1 MSKPTRYTQET
12 INEYVKNNFWQTE
25 TTSVIFDR
33 NAREHP
39 NEIAVED
46 SKSSVTWLE
55 AKRWIDRVAAGFIE
69 AGIQRDEMLAI
80 QLPNCVELYLFRA
93 ATEKAGILCLP
104 VLRSMRRREM
114 EYILNKT
121 KTAGIVI
128 PWKIGDFDYW
138 DMIQNLRVN
147 LPSLRQVF
155 VAWDEVP
162 DGAISIKEMTQRP
175 LEKKYPSSFM
185 KERSFKVTEVSLINL
200 TTGTTG
206 FPKFVEYPICARL
219 ATGRA
224 FIEAFKFTS
233 KDALGALAPAAGGP
247 NMPVYY
253 AALQV
258 PCKVVMIEKFTP
270 EDAFRMIEKKK
281 ITVPCV
287 VPAQLALMAQHP
299 AINKYDLSSIR
310 AWFSC
315 GAPMA
320 YSLGVEVEE
329 KIGGI
334 VMNAYG
340 ALDFGSCLIH
350 DLDDTREIRFLT
362 AGKPR
367 AGTVLKIVDDNG
379 KEVKPG
385 DVGELIGCGPTCSS
399 GYYGDLQATQEVWG
413 EDGCYK
419 TGDLARIDEHGNLVI
434 AGRKK
439 DMIIRGGQNVYPI
452 EIENL
457 LVLHPKVQNVAIVG
471 YPEPVMGERACAF
484 VIQKPGQSF
493 TFEEMVSFLKE
504 QDIAPYKLPER
515 LEIVDKFPM
524 AGDGQ
529 KTDKKMLQKDLINKM
544 TNK

>member
-1 MSKPTRYTQET
+1 MAKPTRYTQET
-12 INEYVKNNFWQTE
+12 INEYVNKELWETE
-25 TTSVIFDR
+25 TTSMVFDR
-33 NAREHP
+33 NAREHSH
-39 NEIAVED
+39 EIAVED
-46 SKSSVTWLE
+46 SRISVTWLE
-55 AKRWIDRVAAGFIE
+55 ARHWIDRVAAGLIE

-93 ATEKAGILCLP
+93 ATEKAGVLCMP
-104 VLRSMRRREM
+104 VLRSMRRREV

-121 KTAGIVI
+121 KATGIVI

-138 DMIQNLRVN
+138 DMVQSMRTE
-147 LPSLRQVF
+147 LPHLKHVF
-155 VAWDEVP
+155 VAWQELP
-162 DGAISIKEMTQRP
+162 EGARSISRMAADP
-175 LEKKYPSSFM
+175 ALEKKYPASAIE
-185 KERSFKVTEVSLINL
+185 ERRFKVTEVSLINL

-224 FIEAFKFTS
+224 FINAFNFTS
-233 KDALGALAPAAGGP
+233 DDVIGALAPAAGGP
-247 NMPVYY
+247 NMPAYY
-253 AALQV
+253 AAPQV
-258 PCKVVMIEKFTP
+258 PCKVIMLEKFVP

-287 VPAQLALMAQHP
+287 VPAQLALMVQHP
-299 AINKYDLSSIR
+299 SLKKYDLSSIR

-320 YSLGVEVEE
+320 YDLGVEVEE

-340 ALDFGSCLIH
+340 ALDFGSCMLH
-350 DLDDTREIRFLT
+350 DLTDSREVRFLT

-367 AGTVLKIVDDNG
+367 VGTLLKIVDDSG
-379 KEVKPG
+379 KEVPKG
-385 DVGELIGCGPTCSS
+385 EVGELIGCGPTCSS
-399 GYYGDLQATQEVWG
+399 GYYEDIQATREVWG
-413 EDGCYK
+413 EDGCYR
-419 TGDLARIDEHGNLVI
+419 TGDLARIDEQGNVVI

-439 DMIIRGGQNVYPI
+439 DMIIRGGQNIYPV

-457 LVLHPKVQNVAIVG
+457 LVTHPKVQNVAVVG

-484 VIQKPGQSF
+484 VIPKSGWSF
-493 TFEEMVSFLKE
+493 TFEEMVAFLKE
-504 QDIAPYKLPER
+504 KDIATFKLPER
-515 LEIVDKFPM
+515 LEMVDKFPM

-529 KTDKKMLQKDLINKM
+529 KVDKKALQKELIAKLQR
-544 TNK
+544 

>member
-12 INEYVKNNFWQTE
+12 INEYVTKKLWRTE
-25 TTSVIFDR
+25 TTSMVFDR
-33 NAREHP
+33 NAGEHP
-39 NEIAVED
+39 HEVAVED
-46 SKSSVTWLE
+46 SKTSVTWLE
-55 AKRWIDRVAAGFIE
+55 AKHWIDRVAAGLIE

-93 ATEKAGILCLP
+93 ATEKAGVLCLP
-104 VLRSMRRREM
+104 VLRNMRRREM

-121 KTAGIVI
+121 KATGIVI

-138 DMIQNLRVN
+138 EMVQGMRSEVPTLKHI
-147 LPSLRQVF
+147 F

-162 DGAISIKEMTQRP
+162 EGALSVNKMAADP
-175 LEKKYPSSFM
+175 GLEKKYSASLIE
-185 KERSFKVTEVSLINL
+185 ERRFKVTEVSLINL

-219 ATGRA
+219 ATGSA
-224 FIEAFKFTS
+224 FIDAFKFTP
-233 KDALGALAPAAGGP
+233 KDVIGALAPAAGGP
-247 NMPVYY
+247 NIPVYY
-253 AALQV
+253 AAPQV
-258 PCKVVMIEKFTP
+258 PCKVIMLEKFTP
-270 EDAFRMIEKKK
+270 EDAFRMIEKKR

-287 VPAQLALMAQHP
+287 VPAQLALMVQHP
-299 AINKYDLSSIR
+299 SLKNYDLSSIR

-320 YSLGVEVEE
+320 YDLGVQVEE

-340 ALDFGSCLIH
+340 ALDFGSCMLH
-350 DLDDTREIRFLT
+350 DLTDSREVRFLT

-367 AGTVLKIVDDNG
+367 VGTVLKIVDDNG
-379 KEVKPG
+379 KEVPKG
-385 DVGELIGCGPTCSS
+385 EVGELIGCGPTCAS
-399 GYYGDLQATQEVWG
+399 GYYGDLQSTREVWG
-413 EDGCYK
+413 EDGCYR
-419 TGDLARIDEHGNLVI
+419 TGDLARIDEQGNVVI

-439 DMIIRGGQNVYPI
+439 DMIIRGGQNIYPV

-457 LVLHPKVQNVAIVG
+457 LVTHPAVQNVAVVG

-484 VIQKPGQSF
+484 VILKPGRFFSF
-493 TFEEMVSFLKE
+493 DEMVSFLREK
-504 QDIAPYKLPER
+504 DIAPFKLPES
-515 LEIVDKFPM
+515 LEVVDKFPM

-529 KTDKKMLQKDLINKM
+529 KVDKKALQKALIARMAK
-544 TNK
+544 